1 MSPCKFVMA
10 IMNRI
15 LRVGL
20 STGLALSVAPASL
33 AVAPVTISQNMK
45 VEWSRVMDDP
55 FDGKVVY
62 DKNFDPGGT
71 FEFISRWSPQGIQAT
86 YKEYFSEIVGY
97 RTVWRSNWVGTGKKR
112 REVRYADQEPIYR
125 RYSTNRTPKAI
136 KFAINGQVLTYEQGA
151 VSPELATALASAPPG
166 NMTIRLMWEDGGST
180 DMAIGRGTVEAWKT
194 IFRPSIKPAIVVQ

>member
-1 MSPCKFVMA
+1 
-10 IMNRI
+10 MNR
-15 LRVGL
+15 LLLVGFNI
-20 STGLALSVAPASL
+20 GLALSVTPASF
-33 AVAPVTISQNMK
+33 AVAPVTISQSTR

-62 DKNFDPGGT
+62 DKNFDSGGT

-86 YKEYFSEIVGY
+86 YKEYFSEIAGY

-112 REVRYADQEPIYR
+112 REIRYPDQEPIYR

-194 IFRPSIKPAIVVQ
+194 IFCSSKVPATVIQ